1 MRTLAAIGLVIG
13 LVLAFLVQVPPA
25 SALTAAECEA
35 WMAQLGGETAGL
47 PLPRAERES
56 LLRQLDEATRKD
68 RERKPRESLESV
80 TTFQERAAALAREG
94 KVSRTEG
101 ERLKNLSEAVR
112 RCLEHVGGG
121 HQP

>member
-1 MRTLAAIGLVIG
+1 MRTLAAMGLALPL
-13 LVLAFLVQVPPA
+13 LVHVLPA
-25 SALTAAECEA
+25 RALTVAECEA
-35 WMAQLGGETAGL
+35 WMVQLGGETAGL
-47 PLPRAERES
+47 PLPRAERDS

-80 TTFQERAAALAREG
+80 TTFQERAAALARDG

-112 RCLEHVGGG
+112 RCLDSVGGG
-121 HQP
+121 NQP